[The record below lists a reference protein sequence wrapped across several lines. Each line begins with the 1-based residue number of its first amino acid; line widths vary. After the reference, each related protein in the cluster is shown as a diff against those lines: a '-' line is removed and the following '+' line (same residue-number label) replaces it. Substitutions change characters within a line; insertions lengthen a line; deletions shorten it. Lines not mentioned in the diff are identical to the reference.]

1 MRLCHPFKKI
11 STFKKF
17 SSCSLC
23 PSTVEVK
30 VFLAFYRSTGTPGLR
45 CSHICAI
52 VDFGPELSSLL
63 LCYRPPPSSTFFSFL
78 NWLHY
83 GIRFHVIG
91 LVARVYLRIQIK
103 IYIHTYIQ
111 RNPSSV
117 PKAAPGGSCG
127 PWMGFWIAHYVSYI
141 VNGLLSLPQGSYFIS
156 HDFER
161 DFQNVNLPKL
171 TTFSEVVCI
180 INGWLLL
187 LFTFLSRYRR
197 RLFVSDWL
205 PLISWMSVEDKVI
218 SALALT
224 LDADVCLGIEEN
236 ITFVEKIRQKHTSQL
251 TQCTMSIVA
260 RCEVL

>member
-30 VFLAFYRSTGTPGLR
+30 EIRALYRKQPR
-45 CSHICAI
+45 
-52 VDFGPELSSLL
+52 
-63 LCYRPPPSSTFFSFL
+63 
-78 NWLHY
+78 
-83 GIRFHVIG
+83 
-91 LVARVYLRIQIK
+91 
-103 IYIHTYIQ
+103 
-111 RNPSSV
+111 
-117 PKAAPGGSCG
+117 GSCG
-127 PWMGFWIAHYVSYI
+127 PWMGFWIAHYVSYII

-187 LFTFLSRYRR
+187 LFTFWNRYRR

-205 PLISWMSVEDKVI
+205 PLISLMSVEDKVI

-236 ITFVEKIRQKHTSQL
+236 ITFVEEIRQKHTSQL

-260 RCEVL
+260 RCEVLKNTWTNQRHGWRAKNWFIQKRKDQGTTSYAILSTNQLVVER